1 MSRMGEL
8 DMEQLSRWLDTLE
21 PELARAQSLQ
31 EAAQHFTRQTH
42 ERFHESLAL
51 VRLFATVPH
60 GRLPARDRYFV
71 EQLAA
76 AQGQRALLRPGTP
89 VLSLLGTSGK
99 LPEWNERYASRGH
112 LGIPLVSAA
121 FVDSIPMVS
130 RLLKDLGLPLHWL
143 ADGGGSLRGEQ
154 SLGRLLGTF
163 YVREALGAV
172 DEQGRHIISSTQFVQ
187 EHGVCTVFG
196 MGGGYVAHEA
206 VLVAIFFSRE
216 RLERHQVEPLS
227 ALVSMLKSA
236 TTELVSTQRLYPP
249 EALGPG

>member
-1 MSRMGEL
+1 MSRLGTL
-8 DMEQLSRWLDTLE
+8 DMEQLLRWLDTLE

-31 EAAQHFTRQTH
+31 EAAQRLTRYIYEQ
-42 ERFHESLAL
+42 FHESLAL

-71 EQLAA
+71 EQLATA
-76 AQGQRALLRPGTP
+76 HGQRALLRPGTP
-89 VLSLLGTSGK
+89 VLSLLGTSGS

-112 LGIPLVSAA
+112 LGLPLVSPS

-143 ADGGGSLRGEQ
+143 VAGEGHLRGEQ

-163 YVREALGAV
+163 YVREAQGAV
-172 DEQGRHIISSTQFVQ
+172 DEQGRQIISSTQFIQ
-187 EHGVCTVFG
+187 EHGVRTVFG
-196 MGGGYVAHEA
+196 MGGGYVAHES

-236 TTELVSTQRLYPP
+236 TTELVAAQRLYPP
-249 EALGPG
+249 EAL